1 MSSADRA
8 AWIIGIGHAGTA
20 PRRDDVNTTEL
31 AWEAIS
37 AALGDAGVELG
48 EIEGAVTASQD
59 FWEGRTISS
68 MAVNEVAGGTLRSE
82 AKVAADGVM
91 ALLYAM
97 ARIEDGDQHL
107 NLVVAHAK
115 ESQADPHSV
124 ELAAFDPYFERA
136 LDPDE
141 TVAAGLQA
149 DLYYRRTGLTPR
161 DAARVVAAARRRSA
175 VLEPVTADEVLG
187 SPVTSAPLRELD
199 RAPRMDAATCMV
211 VCDGDTAQRRG
222 AHGVRLVSGAARSG
236 AWWTG
241 RDLTVAPEL
250 REAAD
255 EALGLA
261 GWEPDSLARVE
272 ISAPFAYQQLLL
284 GEALGLGEGAGL
296 VERFEADEANTRVN
310 ADGGWLAGSAVSV
323 AGLAACARAAQEL
336 CQTPGRALIHGATG
350 LCAQSHAVVLI
361 EGR

>member
-1 MSSADRA
+1 MSSGEGE
-8 AWIIGIGHAGTA
+8 AWIVGIGHAATA
-20 PRRDDVNTTEL
+20 PARDEVNTTEL

-37 AALGDAGVELG
+37 AALTDAGVELG

-115 ESQADPHSV
+115 ESQADPHGV

-149 DLYYRRTGLTPR
+149 DLYYRRTGLGPRRRRPRRFGGAQPLDRPRTP
-161 DAARVVAAARRRSA
+161 DARGGARLARNLGAVARARSCAADGRSHVPGRVRRGQRAPSRHRRCAAGGRGGRLRSVVDRAGPDNGARARRGR
-175 VLEPVTADEVLG
+175 
-187 SPVTSAPLRELD
+187 
-199 RAPRMDAATCMV
+199 
-211 VCDGDTAQRRG
+211 RRG
-222 AHGVRLVSGAARSG
+222 A
-236 AWWTG
+236 
-241 RDLTVAPEL
+241 
-250 REAAD
+250 
-255 EALGLA
+255 
-261 GWEPDSLARVE
+261 
-272 ISAPFAYQQLLL
+272 
-284 GEALGLGEGAGL
+284 
-296 VERFEADEANTRVN
+296 
-310 ADGGWLAGSAVSV
+310 GGWPAG
-323 AGLAACARAAQEL
+323 RR
-336 CQTPGRALIHGATG
+336 TR
-350 LCAQSHAVVLI
+350 
-361 EGR
+361 

>member
-1 MSSADRA
+1 MASADGA
-8 AWIIGIGHAGTA
+8 AWIIGIGHAGAA
-20 PRRDDVNTTEL
+20 PSRDDVNTTEL

-115 ESQADPHSV
+115 ESQ
-124 ELAAFDPYFERA
+124 
-136 LDPDE
+136 

-175 VLEPVTADEVLG
+175 VLEPVTADEVLA
-187 SPVTSAPLRELD
+187 SPVTAAPLRELD

-222 AHGVRLVSGAARSG
+222 AHGVRLVAGAARSG

-284 GEALGLGEGAGL
+284 GEALGLGEGPGL
-296 VERFEADEANTRVN
+296 VERFEADQADTRVN
-310 ADGGWLAGSAVSV
+310 ADGGWLAGSAGSV

-336 CQTPGRALIHGATG
+336 RQTPGRALIHGATG